1 MSDIGDYEI
10 IERGERFT
18 VKSPSGVSSVDFSS
32 QQEAE
37 RLALRIHQ
45 ISHAIDDAI
54 LFKLDRIPESTEEII
69 ATIKSQ
75 DNVGDGCMCIYP
87 FEKHYIKLLINGEI
101 EHTESDHKKMREW
114 KPEAE
119 MSSEEEARHRKLMK
133 QQLKLLNILTYETL
147 EKSLKDLRKCL
158 SVNRDVRRML

>member
-119 MSSEEEARHRKLMK
+119 MSSEEEARHRKLSEAA
-133 QQLKLLNILTYETL
+133 IEAVEHTYL
-147 EKSLKDLRKCL
+147 RDLRKVLERFEKMPECK
-158 SVNRDVRRML
+158 